1 MPVNLSQKLLNA
13 YQILVNLYLNKYCK
27 NYFLLGKLTFTAKLR
42 TKEAYFENC
51 SVLDPRTLANKKQV
65 LKQFSKFCKSRFK
78 ESDEEVISELM
89 KQTQDERIINACDVI
104 QLFINYLSK
113 KVKPQTV
120 KAYLTHVYGYFNYRG
135 IKISSLD
142 RKSIRY
148 PRQIYEEKFP
158 LSKEDIK
165 QILDNASYRRKTL
178 YFVLLSSGMRIGET
192 IALRKKDFDTEGKR
206 IMINIPA
213 IFTKN
218 NNELTVNLS
227 QK

>member
-1 MPVNLSQKLLNA
+1 M
-13 YQILVNLYLNKYCK
+13 
-27 NYFLLGKLTFTAKLR
+27 TFTAKLR
-42 TKEAYFENC
+42 NKETFIESC
-51 SVLDPRTLANKKQV
+51 SVLDSRTIHNKKQV
-65 LKQFSKFCKSRFK
+65 LKQFSDFCQVKFN
-78 ESDEEVISELM
+78 ESDEEVLNELM
-89 KQTQDERIINACDVI
+89 KQTQDERIINAIDVI

-165 QILDNASYRRKTL
+165 SILDNSSYRRKTL

-192 IALRKKDFDTEGKR
+192 IALRKKDFDVSSSYSRTAR
-206 IMINIPA
+206 I
-213 IFTKN
+213 
-218 NNELTVNLS
+218 L
-227 QK
+227 

>member
-1 MPVNLSQKLLNA
+1 
-13 YQILVNLYLNKYCK
+13 
-27 NYFLLGKLTFTAKLR
+27 
-42 TKEAYFENC
+42 
-51 SVLDPRTLANKKQV
+51 
-65 LKQFSKFCKSRFK
+65 LKQFSDFCQVKFN
-78 ESDEEVISELM
+78 ESDEEVLNELM
-89 KQTQDERIINACDVI
+89 KQTQDERIINAIDVI

-165 QILDNASYRRKTL
+165 SILDNSSYRRKTL

-192 IALRKKDFDTEGKR
+192 IALRKKDFDVSSSYSRTAR
-206 IMINIPA
+206 I
-213 IFTKN
+213 
-218 NNELTVNLS
+218 L
-227 QK
+227 